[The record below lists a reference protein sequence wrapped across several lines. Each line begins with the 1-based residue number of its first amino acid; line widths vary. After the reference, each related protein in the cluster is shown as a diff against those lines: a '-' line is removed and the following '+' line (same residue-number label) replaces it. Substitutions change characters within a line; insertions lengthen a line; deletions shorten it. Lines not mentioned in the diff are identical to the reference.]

1 LKKSFFI
8 VLLIFS
14 LQPLPATAA
23 VMKSTKPIIELPYLK
38 ADEVSDISLTPVSV
52 VITGTTESASSTWIS
67 GSLGGLSDGFVVS
80 YSSLG
85 APLWNLRLGSAA
97 NEIATSTA
105 IDIDGSIWVAG
116 AGTAITTP
124 TPSTTQGKAL
134 NPDNVV
140 LDPLQPSNTPL
151 NRIKL
156 WQVSST
162 GNLLNTFEVVSE
174 NIIHPKKLLISGP
187 NLIIV
192 GDIYEK
198 SAVKGFYIT
207 ATKTGVFSPIIKY
220 GIKSTQINSA
230 LSGSDGSII
239 AVGSSGDLL
248 LKTKPISKIDAV
260 TLKISA
266 TGLLQQAA
274 RATLKSTT
282 RTWSSIDS
290 GLLQG
295 GKVSYSNKTESAIT
309 KFSALNKPVWNV
321 RYASKS
327 TALVASGKNS
337 WATFIS
343 SGLIKGVPTWKP
355 KAATPVLLELGKKGE
370 VVTSYTLTA
379 PAVAIAS
386 NNEIGTAVI
395 TDSGASFGLV
405 LIN

>member
-1 LKKSFFI
+1 MKKSFFI

-52 VITGTTESASSTWIS
+52 VLTGTTESASSTWIS
-67 GSLGGLSDGFVVS
+67 GSLGGLSDGFVVT

-105 IDIDGSIWVAG
+105 IDVDGSIWVAG
-116 AGTAITTP
+116 AGTAVTTP
-124 TPSTTQGKAL
+124 TPSATAGKAL

-379 PAVAIAS
+379 PAVAIGA

>member
-1 LKKSFFI
+1 LKKSFLI

-23 VMKSTKPIIELPYLK
+23 VMKSAKPIIELPYLK

-52 VITGTTESASSTWIS
+52 VLTGTTESAISTWIS

-85 APLWNLRLGSAA
+85 APLWNLRLGSSA

-230 LSGSDGSII
+230 LNSSDGSII

-248 LKTKPISKIDAV
+248 LKTKPISKIDAM

-321 RYASKS
+321 RYLSKS
-327 TALVASGKNS
+327 TALVTSGKNS

-355 KAATPVLLELGKKGE
+355 KTATPVLLELGKKGE
-370 VVTSYTLTA
+370 VITSYTLTA

>member
-1 LKKSFFI
+1 
-8 VLLIFS
+8 
-14 LQPLPATAA
+14 
-23 VMKSTKPIIELPYLK
+23 MKSTKPIIELPYLK
-38 ADEVSDISLTPVSV
+38 VDEVSDISLTPVSV
-52 VITGTTESASSTWIS
+52 VLTGTTESASSTWIS

-124 TPSTTQGKAL
+124 TPSTTQAKAL

-156 WQVSST
+156 WQVSSN
-162 GNLLNTFEVVSE
+162 GNLMNTFEVVSE

-321 RYASKS
+321 RYLSKS
-327 TALVASGKNS
+327 TALVTSGKNS

>member
-1 LKKSFFI
+1 MKKSFLI

-52 VITGTTESASSTWIS
+52 VLTGTTESASSTWIS

-85 APLWNLRLGSAA
+85 APLWNLRLGSSA

-230 LSGSDGSII
+230 LSSSDGSII

-274 RATLKSTT
+274 RATLKSAT

-321 RYASKS
+321 RYLSKS
-327 TALVASGKNS
+327 TALVTSGKNS

-370 VVTSYTLTA
+370 VITSYTLTA

>member
-1 LKKSFFI
+1 MKKSFLI

-52 VITGTTESASSTWIS
+52 VLTGTTESASSTWIS

-85 APLWNLRLGSAA
+85 TPLWNLRLGSSA

-116 AGTAITTP
+116 AGTAVTTP

-230 LSGSDGSII
+230 LSSSDGSII

-274 RATLKSTT
+274 RATLKSAT

-321 RYASKS
+321 RYLSKS
-327 TALVASGKNS
+327 TALVTSGKNS

-370 VVTSYTLTA
+370 VITSYTLTA

>member
-1 LKKSFFI
+1 MKKSFLI

-52 VITGTTESASSTWIS
+52 VLTGTTESASSTWIS

-230 LSGSDGSII
+230 LSSSDGSII

-309 KFSALNKPVWNV
+309 KFSSLNKPVWNV

-327 TALVASGKNS
+327 TALVTSGKNS

-370 VVTSYTLTA
+370 VITSYTLTA

>member
-1 LKKSFFI
+1 MKKSFLI

-52 VITGTTESASSTWIS
+52 VLTGTTESAISTWIS

-85 APLWNLRLGSAA
+85 APLWNLRLGSSA

-162 GNLLNTFEVVSE
+162 GNLLNTFEVVFE

-230 LSGSDGSII
+230 LSSSDGSII

-274 RATLKSTT
+274 RATLNSTT

-321 RYASKS
+321 RYLSKS
-327 TALVASGKNS
+327 TALVTSGKNS

-370 VVTSYTLTA
+370 VITSYTLTA

>member
-1 LKKSFFI
+1 LKKSFLI

-52 VITGTTESASSTWIS
+52 VLTGTTESASSTWIS

-85 APLWNLRLGSAA
+85 APLWNLRLGSSA
-97 NEIATSTA
+97 NEIATTTA

-230 LSGSDGSII
+230 LSSSDGSII

-321 RYASKS
+321 RYLSKS
-327 TALVASGKNS
+327 TALVTSGKNS

-355 KAATPVLLELGKKGE
+355 KTATPVLLELGKKGE
-370 VVTSYTLTA
+370 VITSYTLTA

>member
-1 LKKSFFI
+1 LKKSFLI

-52 VITGTTESASSTWIS
+52 VLTGTTESAISTWIS

-85 APLWNLRLGSAA
+85 APLWNLRLGSSA

-230 LSGSDGSII
+230 LSSSDGSII

-321 RYASKS
+321 RYLSKS
-327 TALVASGKNS
+327 TALVTSGKNS

-370 VVTSYTLTA
+370 VITSYTLTA

-386 NNEIGTAVI
+386 NNEIGTALI
-395 TDSGASFGLV
+395 TDSGANFGLV

>member
-1 LKKSFFI
+1 MKKSFLI

-52 VITGTTESASSTWIS
+52 VLTGTTESASSTWIS

-156 WQVSST
+156 WQVSSN

-321 RYASKS
+321 RYLSKS
-327 TALVASGKNS
+327 TALVTSGKNS

>member
-1 LKKSFFI
+1 MKKSFLI

-52 VITGTTESASSTWIS
+52 VLTGTTESASSTWIS

-85 APLWNLRLGSAA
+85 APLWNLRLGSSA

-230 LSGSDGSII
+230 LSSSDGSII

-321 RYASKS
+321 RYLSKS
-327 TALVASGKNS
+327 TALVTSGKNS

-343 SGLIKGVPTWKP
+343 NGLIKGVPTWKP

-370 VVTSYTLTA
+370 VITSYTLTA

>member
-1 LKKSFFI
+1 LKKSFLI

-52 VITGTTESASSTWIS
+52 VLTGTTESAISTWIS

-85 APLWNLRLGSAA
+85 APLWNLRLGSSA

-116 AGTAITTP
+116 AGTAVTTP
-124 TPSTTQGKAL
+124 TPSTAQGKAL

-207 ATKTGVFSPIIKY
+207 ATKTGVFSPIVKY

-230 LSGSDGSII
+230 LSSSDGSII

-321 RYASKS
+321 RYLSKS
-327 TALVASGKNS
+327 TALVTSGKNS

-343 SGLIKGVPTWKP
+343 NGLIKGVPTWKP

-370 VVTSYTLTA
+370 VITSYTLTA

>member
-1 LKKSFFI
+1 MKKSFLI

-52 VITGTTESASSTWIS
+52 VLTGTTESAISTWIS

-85 APLWNLRLGSAA
+85 APLWNLRLGSSA
-97 NEIATSTA
+97 NEIATSTV

-207 ATKTGVFSPIIKY
+207 ATKTGVFAPIIKY

-230 LSGSDGSII
+230 LSSSDGSII

-321 RYASKS
+321 RYLSKS
-327 TALVASGKNS
+327 TALVTSGKNS

-370 VVTSYTLTA
+370 VITSYTLTA

>member
-1 LKKSFFI
+1 LKKSFLI

-52 VITGTTESASSTWIS
+52 VLTGTTESASSTWIS

-220 GIKSTQINSA
+220 GVKSTQINSA

-309 KFSALNKPVWNV
+309 KFSSLNKPVWNV
-321 RYASKS
+321 RYASK
-327 TALVASGKNS
+327 
-337 WATFIS
+337 
-343 SGLIKGVPTWKP
+343 
-355 KAATPVLLELGKKGE
+355 
-370 VVTSYTLTA
+370 
-379 PAVAIAS
+379 
-386 NNEIGTAVI
+386 
-395 TDSGASFGLV
+395 
-405 LIN
+405 

>member
-1 LKKSFFI
+1 MKKSFLI

-52 VITGTTESASSTWIS
+52 VLTGTTESASSTWIS

-85 APLWNLRLGSAA
+85 APLWNLRLGSSA

-230 LSGSDGSII
+230 LSSSDGSII

-321 RYASKS
+321 RYLSKS
-327 TALVASGKNS
+327 TALVTSAKNS

-355 KAATPVLLELGKKGE
+355 KVATPVLLELGKKGE
-370 VVTSYTLTA
+370 VITSYTLTA

>member
-1 LKKSFFI
+1 MKKSFLI

-38 ADEVSDISLTPVSV
+38 SDEVSDISLTPVSV
-52 VITGTTESASSTWIS
+52 VLTGTTESASSTWIS

-80 YSSLG
+80 YSSQG
-85 APLWNLRLGSAA
+85 APLWNVRLGSSA

-230 LSGSDGSII
+230 LSSSDGSII

-274 RATLKSTT
+274 RATLKTTT

-321 RYASKS
+321 RYLSKS
-327 TALVASGKNS
+327 TALVTSGKNS

-355 KAATPVLLELGKKGE
+355 KVATPVLLELGKKGE
-370 VVTSYTLTA
+370 VITSYTLTA

>member
-1 LKKSFFI
+1 LKKSFLI

-52 VITGTTESASSTWIS
+52 VLTGTTESAISTWIS

-85 APLWNLRLGSAA
+85 APLWNLRLGSSA

-230 LSGSDGSII
+230 LSSSDGSII

-248 LKTKPISKIDAV
+248 LKTKPISKIDAM

-321 RYASKS
+321 RYLSKS
-327 TALVASGKNS
+327 TALVTSGKNS

-343 SGLIKGVPTWKP
+343 NGLIKGVPTWKP

-370 VVTSYTLTA
+370 VITSYTLTA

>member
-1 LKKSFFI
+1 LKKSFLI

-52 VITGTTESASSTWIS
+52 VLTGTTESAISTWIS

-85 APLWNLRLGSAA
+85 APLWNLRLGSSA

-116 AGTAITTP
+116 AGTAVTTP

-140 LDPLQPSNTPL
+140 LDPLQPGNTPL

-230 LSGSDGSII
+230 LSSSDGSII

-321 RYASKS
+321 RYLSKS
-327 TALVASGKNS
+327 TALVTSGKNS

-343 SGLIKGVPTWKP
+343 NGLIKGVPTWKP

-370 VVTSYTLTA
+370 VITSYTLTA

>member
-1 LKKSFFI
+1 LKKSFLI

-52 VITGTTESASSTWIS
+52 VLTGTTESASSTWIS

-85 APLWNLRLGSAA
+85 APLWNLRLGSSA

-174 NIIHPKKLLISGP
+174 NIIHPKKLLLSGP

-220 GIKSTQINSA
+220 GIESTQINSA
-230 LSGSDGSII
+230 FSSSDGSII

-321 RYASKS
+321 RYLSKS
-327 TALVASGKNS
+327 TALVTSGKNS

-355 KAATPVLLELGKKGE
+355 KTATPVLLELGKKGE
-370 VVTSYTLTA
+370 VITSYTLTA

>member
-1 LKKSFFI
+1 MKKSFLI

-52 VITGTTESASSTWIS
+52 VLTGTTESASSTWIS

-85 APLWNLRLGSAA
+85 APLWNLRLGSSA

-230 LSGSDGSII
+230 LSSSDGSII

-274 RATLKSTT
+274 RATLKSAT

-321 RYASKS
+321 RYLSKS
-327 TALVASGKNS
+327 TALVTSGKNS

-343 SGLIKGVPTWKP
+343 NGLIKGVPTWKP

-370 VVTSYTLTA
+370 VITSYTLTA

>member
-1 LKKSFFI
+1 LKKSFLI

-52 VITGTTESASSTWIS
+52 VLTGTTESAISTWIS

-85 APLWNLRLGSAA
+85 APLWNLRLGSSA

-230 LSGSDGSII
+230 LSSSDGSII

-248 LKTKPISKIDAV
+248 LKTKPISKIDAM

-321 RYASKS
+321 RYLSKS
-327 TALVASGKNS
+327 TALVTSGKNS

-355 KAATPVLLELGKKGE
+355 KTATPVLLELGKKGE
-370 VVTSYTLTA
+370 VITSYTLTA

-386 NNEIGTAVI
+386 NNEIGTALI

>member
-1 LKKSFFI
+1 MKKSFLI

-52 VITGTTESASSTWIS
+52 VLTGTTESASSTWIS

-105 IDIDGSIWVAG
+105 IDVDGSIWVAG
-116 AGTAITTP
+116 AGTAVTTP
-124 TPSTTQGKAL
+124 TPSATAGKAL

-156 WQVSST
+156 WQVSSN
-162 GNLLNTFEVVSE
+162 GNLMNTFEVVSE

-207 ATKTGVFSPIIKY
+207 ATKTGVFAPIIKY
-220 GIKSTQINSA
+220 GVKSTQINSA

>member
-1 LKKSFFI
+1 MKKSFLI

-23 VMKSTKPIIELPYLK
+23 VMKSAKPIIELPYLK

-52 VITGTTESASSTWIS
+52 VLTGTTESAISTWIS

-85 APLWNLRLGSAA
+85 APLWNLRLGSSA

-116 AGTAITTP
+116 AGTAVTTP

-230 LSGSDGSII
+230 LSSSDGSII

-248 LKTKPISKIDAV
+248 LKTKPISKIDAM

-321 RYASKS
+321 RYLSKS
-327 TALVASGKNS
+327 TALVTSGKNS

-355 KAATPVLLELGKKGE
+355 KTATPVLLELGKKGE
-370 VVTSYTLTA
+370 VITSYTLTA

-386 NNEIGTAVI
+386 NNEIGTALI

>member
-1 LKKSFFI
+1 MKKSFLI

-52 VITGTTESASSTWIS
+52 VLTGTTESASSTWIS

-85 APLWNLRLGSAA
+85 APLWNLRLGSSA
-97 NEIATSTA
+97 NEIATTTA

-207 ATKTGVFSPIIKY
+207 ATKTGVFSPIVKY

-230 LSGSDGSII
+230 LSSSDGSII

-321 RYASKS
+321 RYLSKS
-327 TALVASGKNS
+327 TALVTSGKNS

-370 VVTSYTLTA
+370 VITSYTLTA

-386 NNEIGTAVI
+386 NNEIGTALI

>member
-1 LKKSFFI
+1 LKKSFLI

-52 VITGTTESASSTWIS
+52 VLTGTTESASSTWIS

-85 APLWNLRLGSAA
+85 APLWNLRLGSSA
-97 NEIATSTA
+97 NEIATTTA

-207 ATKTGVFSPIIKY
+207 ATKTGVFSPIVKY

-230 LSGSDGSII
+230 LSSSDGSII

-321 RYASKS
+321 RYLSKS
-327 TALVASGKNS
+327 TALVTSGKNS

-370 VVTSYTLTA
+370 VITSYTLTA

>member
-1 LKKSFFI
+1 MKKIFLI
-8 VLLIFS
+8 VLLIFV
-14 LQPLPATAA
+14 LQPLPATAV
-23 VMKSTKPIIELPYLK
+23 VMKSTKSIIELPYLK
-38 ADEVSDISLTPVSV
+38 ADEISDISLTPVSIV
-52 VITGTTESASSTWIS
+52 LTGTTESASSTWVS
-67 GSLGGLSDGFVVS
+67 GSLGGLSDGFVAS

-97 NEIATSTA
+97 NEIAISTA
-105 IDIDGSIWVAG
+105 IDFDGSIWVAG
-116 AGTAITTP
+116 ASTAITAP
-124 TPSTTQGKAL
+124 TPLAAQGKAL

-140 LDPLQPSNTPL
+140 LDPLQPTNTPL

-156 WQVSST
+156 WQVSSN
-162 GNLLNTFEVVSE
+162 GNLLNTFEFVSE
-174 NIIHPKKLLISGP
+174 NIIHPKKLLIAGS
-187 NLIIV
+187 NLIII
-192 GDIYEK
+192 GDSYEK

-207 ATKTGVFSPIIKY
+207 STKTGSFSPIIKY

-230 LSGSDGSII
+230 ISNSDGSITAI
-239 AVGSSGDLL
+239 GSSGDLL
-248 LKTKPISKIDAV
+248 LKTKPLSKVDAI

-266 TGLLQQAA
+266 TGLIQQVA

-282 RTWSSIDS
+282 RTWSSIDT

-321 RYASKS
+321 RYLAKS
-327 TALVASGKNS
+327 TTLVASGKNS

-343 SGLIKGVPTWKP
+343 SGVIKGISAWKP
-355 KAATPVLLELGKKGE
+355 KTATPVLLELGKKGE
-370 VVTSYTLTA
+370 VLTSYTLSA
-379 PAVAIAS
+379 PAVAIAV